1 MNRSI
6 RAPPILLMVQESRVG
21 GTKMKDYTKN
31 TFWTK
36 IDERNERHYYIKLNG
51 MMVEVDKE
59 VYNAMFSFYRQSLR
73 KKELKTISL
82 DSTREG
88 QSLYDYLCSV
98 SDPMQEIYQEFLKQT
113 LQETIAFLDETE
125 QEIINGLFFNENTEA
140 ELGEKL
146 KMSRQL
152 IHYKKK
158 RVLKKMRELL
168 GDVFNDKL
176 NE

>member
-59 VYNAMFSFYRQSLR
+59 VYNGFITQCLASIGNRCVRRS
-73 KKELKTISL
+73 
-82 DSTREG
+82 
-88 QSLYDYLCSV
+88 
-98 SDPMQEIYQEFLKQT
+98 
-113 LQETIAFLDETE
+113 
-125 QEIINGLFFNENTEA
+125 
-140 ELGEKL
+140 
-146 KMSRQL
+146 
-152 IHYKKK
+152 
-158 RVLKKMRELL
+158 
-168 GDVFNDKL
+168 
-176 NE
+176 